1 MRKKRS
7 PIEEYARACRKAGL
21 TYGQMQQKESLA
33 LMTPIRAPR
42 HYRKVSEWKEIKDD
56 EQNRNV

>member
-1 MRKKRS
+1 MKKKRS

-33 LMTPIRAPR
+33 LMTPVRAPR
-42 HYRKVSEWKEIKDD
+42 HYRKASEWKEIKDD
-56 EQNRNV
+56 E